1 MVRRLLYT
9 RKENQDMKSMELQ
22 KSLLNEVAAIL
33 DDEEMTEKALR
44 SIRRIKAK
52 VAKEQKVEEEIRPYT
67 PQELKAELDERLARM
82 RAGEELSS
90 EQVFKRMEEKYSW
103 LCE

>member
-1 MVRRLLYT
+1 
-9 RKENQDMKSMELQ
+9 MKSMELQ

>member
-1 MVRRLLYT
+1 
-9 RKENQDMKSMELQ
+9 MKSMELQ
-22 KSLLNEVAAIL
+22 RSLLNEVAAIL

>member
-1 MVRRLLYT
+1 
-9 RKENQDMKSMELQ
+9 MKSMELQ

-103 LCE
+103 LCEDGLAKQITTWK

>member
-1 MVRRLLYT
+1 
-9 RKENQDMKSMELQ
+9 MKSMELQ

-52 VAKEQKVEEEIRPYT
+52 VSKEQKVEEEIRPYT

>member
-1 MVRRLLYT
+1 
-9 RKENQDMKSMELQ
+9 
-22 KSLLNEVAAIL
+22 
-33 DDEEMTEKALR
+33 MTEKAHR
-44 SIRRIKAK
+44 TIRRIKAK

>member
-1 MVRRLLYT
+1 
-9 RKENQDMKSMELQ
+9 MKSMELQ

-33 DDEEMTEKALR
+33 DDEEMTETALR

>member
-1 MVRRLLYT
+1 
-9 RKENQDMKSMELQ
+9 MKSMELQ

-67 PQELKAELDERLARM
+67 PQELKAELDDRLARM

>member
-1 MVRRLLYT
+1 
-9 RKENQDMKSMELQ
+9 MELQ